1 MRLLQSHYYYTTDVT
16 TGTRRYVARSAQLLT
31 RGLPGKQV
39 GEVAGQTIR
48 ILEHAVTHLTYWYFL
63 LLHKAHPG
71 DLRTTTYPLSYMHLG
86 LNPDWM
92 GQKISEQGQDRELP
106 LPLLSNL
113 CYTSSPLAFTEGT
126 LIICRFWNYYLV
138 IFSEVYIIL
147 NRITL
152 YCHRIR
158 SLRLDA
164 YVWLSY
170 FLTALS
176 HQSASLLETYP
187 LTGLITVF
195 KMVHSIHI

>member
-113 CYTSSPLAFTEGT
+113 CYTSSPLAFRGD
-126 LIICRFWNYYLV
+126 INYLQ
-138 IFSEVYIIL
+138 IL
-147 NRITL
+147 KL
-152 YCHRIR
+152 
-158 SLRLDA
+158 
-164 YVWLSY
+164 LSGY
-170 FLTALS
+170 F
-176 HQSASLLETYP
+176 QW
-187 LTGLITVF
+187 
-195 KMVHSIHI
+195 SIHNFKQNYTVLSQDMFS